1 MENFLDMTS
10 RQEKMDY
17 IITKYYDLLTSVSQQ
32 KSAHTEAIAAYAF
45 RYIGEHYCEPDFNLS
60 HLSTVFKQ
68 TTGNNLISYV
78 TELRLEKARELLSDM
93 QYSIS
98 EVAALSGYSDAKY
111 FAKLFKK
118 KMGSTPSEYRNLII
132 QGGIDGN

>member
-1 MENFLDMTS
+1 MYK
-10 RQEKMDY
+10 RQ
-17 IITKYYDLLTSVSQQ
+17 
-32 KSAHTEAIAAYAF
+32 AYAF
-45 RYIGEHYCEPDFNLS
+45 RYIGEHYCEPDFNLSGLSYAMHVSLS

>member
-1 MENFLDMTS
+1 MH
-10 RQEKMDY
+10 
-17 IITKYYDLLTSVSQQ
+17 VS
-32 KSAHTEAIAAYAF
+32 
-45 RYIGEHYCEPDFNLS
+45 LS

-68 TTGNNLISYV
+68 TTGNNLSAYV

-98 EVAALSGYSDAKY
+98 EVSVLSGYSDAKY

>member
-1 MENFLDMTS
+1 MCIRDSFNLSGLSYAMH
-10 RQEKMDY
+10 
-17 IITKYYDLLTSVSQQ
+17 VS
-32 KSAHTEAIAAYAF
+32 
-45 RYIGEHYCEPDFNLS
+45 LS

-78 TELRLEKARELLSDM
+78 TELRLEKGRELPSDM